1 MSASEREGCNNV
13 FKYGTFNLTAL
24 LSLARQLRRK
34 KCFCDLSQTPKS
46 GSLNWAIFLSF
57 EDGIE
62 WVFRSPRQDHGFQA
76 GFAELLLASE
86 AATLKFVRKNS
97 RIPVP
102 EVYAY
107 R

>member
-1 MSASEREGCNNV
+1 MNV
-13 FKYGTFNLTAL
+13 FKYGTFDLSAV
-24 LSLARQLRRK
+24 LSLAQQLREK

-62 WVFRSPRQDHGFQA
+62 WVFRSPRLDGVSI
-76 GFAELLLASE
+76 GFAELLVASE
-86 AATLKFVRKNS
+86 AATLRFVKENS